1 MNRIEAGSSVATLEP
16 VYLSPIF
23 LATQALPLVAL
34 LGGLAFLRHRRNA
47 STPDRAR
54 LSAAQQAIRQ
64 QVAAMDAAMA
74 DQQAGP
80 FFVHARNAL
89 QQRYGPMWKM
99 RPEAITVTDIDAR
112 LGEAGANART
122 VFEMADQAMY
132 SDLNLGVADLQQW
145 RQVVASELAET
156 KK

>member
-1 MNRIEAGSSVATLEP
+1 
-16 VYLSPIF
+16 
-23 LATQALPLVAL
+23 
-34 LGGLAFLRHRRNA
+34 
-47 STPDRAR
+47 

-64 QVAAMDAAMA
+64 QVSAMDAAMA

-89 QQRYGPMWKM
+89 QQRYGRAWNM
-99 RPEAITVTDIDAR
+99 RPEAITVTDLDAR
-112 LGEAGANART
+112 LGESGANART

-132 SDLNLGVADLQQW
+132 SDLNLAADDLQQW
-145 RQVVASELAET
+145 RQVVVSELAET